1 MKFKILIVAVTF
13 SFMFSSCKDGVKS
26 KETNST
32 QSETTLK
39 NVNELTYIETYHVL
53 FKDKSGGMDA
63 HGDLYGQA
71 AVSNLKI
78 EKATTKSDCGK
89 SLLLVSNSNQEI
101 ELAIKA
107 TFKLANNPTKE
118 FIRAYVIKPT
128 EKIVV
133 GTSKVCYNGKEY
145 QITREIIS
153 AGFKK

>member
-1 MKFKILIVAVTF
+1 MKFKILIAAVTF
-13 SFMFSSCKDGVKS
+13 SLVFTSCKDVEKPKEINS
-26 KETNST
+26 K
-32 QSETTLK
+32 QAETTLK
-39 NVNELTYIETYHVL
+39 NVNELTYIEMYHVI

-71 AVSNLKI
+71 AISNLKI
-78 EKATTKSDCGK
+78 ENAALKSNCGNT
-89 SLLLVSNSNQEI
+89 LLLVSDSAAKI

-107 TFKLANNPTKE
+107 TFKFADNPTKE
-118 FIRAYVIKPT
+118 FIRAYTINPT
-128 EKIVV
+128 EKITI

>member
-1 MKFKILIVAVTF
+1 MKFKILMAVLTF
-13 SFMFSSCKDGVKS
+13 SLVFVSCKDGEKS
-26 KETNST
+26 KETNSN
-32 QSETTLK
+32 QAETTLK
-39 NVNELTYIETYHVL
+39 NVNELTYIEMYHVV

-71 AVSNLKI
+71 AISSLKI
-78 EKATTKSDCGK
+78 ETATVKLDCGN
-89 SLLLVSNSNQEI
+89 SLLLVSDSDTKI

-107 TFKLANNPTKE
+107 TFKFEDNPTKQ
-118 FIRAYVIKPT
+118 FIRAYTINPT
-128 EKIVV
+128 EKITI

>member
-1 MKFKILIVAVTF
+1 MKLKILLVAVTF
-13 SFMFSSCKDGVKS
+13 SLVFVSCKDGEKS
-26 KETNST
+26 KETLPK
-32 QSETTLK
+32 QAETTLK
-39 NVNELTYIETYHVL
+39 NVNELSYIETYHVI

-71 AVSNLKI
+71 ANSNLKI
-78 EKATTKSDCGK
+78 ENSTIKSDCGDT
-89 SLLLVSNSNQEI
+89 LLLISDSDKEI

-107 TFKLANNPTKE
+107 TFKLADNPTKE

-128 EKIVV
+128 EKMVI

>member
-1 MKFKILIVAVTF
+1 MKLKILIAVITF
-13 SFMFSSCKDGVKS
+13 SLVFSSCKDGEKS
-26 KETNST
+26 KVIKPKQAKSA
-32 QSETTLK
+32 LK
-39 NVNELTYIETYHVL
+39 NVNELTYIEMYHVV
-53 FKDKSGGMDA
+53 FKDNSGGMDA

-78 EKATTKSDCGK
+78 ENSTTKSYCGE
-89 SLLLVSNSNQEI
+89 SLLLVSDSDKEI

-107 TFKLANNPTKE
+107 TFKLADNPTKE

-128 EKIVV
+128 EKNVI

-145 QITREIIS
+145 QINREIIS